1 VPMDWTRHRPG
12 GIVQV
17 RAYSNVRSV
26 EMFLNG
32 RSLGVRR
39 FDRKTTTFGT
49 RYLETTEATHDDKT
63 MPSGSY
69 TSPNGSSGHL
79 YLTWNVPFAR
89 GRLVAVARRGGGV
102 VARDEVVSAGRPY
115 AVRLRPERRV
125 VARHGVGYVDA
136 DVVDRHGVVVPGADD
151 LIHWAV
157 QDGAI
162 VGLDNGRE
170 EDAEGYK
177 GDAHTACN
185 GRALAIVQAARRPGQ
200 IRVTATA
207 AGLRPGAA
215 TLLAAGGRAVSPS
228 PPQPVVAP
236 VPLPAGAV
244 ADASYSGAPDTV
256 PQAMLDG
263 NPSSVWSNY
272 YVKAATALLPPFSL
286 AHAAEWVSVT
296 WPAARTVSRVSASFV
311 VDAAHQLPA
320 VVTVSYWN
328 GRRFVAVG
336 HPRVALGPPT
346 TIEFDPVSTTAIRL
360 DMTSRAP
367 NTDHGF
373 LAISELNFN

>member
-1 VPMDWTRHRPG
+1 
-12 GIVQV
+12 
-17 RAYSNVRSV
+17 
-26 EMFLNG
+26 
-32 RSLGVRR
+32 
-39 FDRKTTTFGT
+39 
-49 RYLETTEATHDDKT
+49 
-63 MPSGSY
+63 
-69 TSPNGSSGHL
+69 
-79 YLTWNVPFAR
+79 
-89 GRLVAVARRGGGV
+89 
-102 VARDEVVSAGRPY
+102 
-115 AVRLRPERRV
+115 VRLRPERRV

-157 QDGAI
+157 RGGAV

-177 GDAHTACN
+177 GDAHTAFH
-185 GRALAIVQAARRPGQ
+185 GRALAIVEATGRPRPIQ
-200 IRVTATA
+200 VTATA
-207 AGLRPGAA
+207 AGLRAGSA
-215 TLLAAGGRAVSPS
+215 TLIGAGGRAVSPS

-236 VPLPAGAV
+236 VPLPAGVV
-244 ADASYSGAPDTV
+244 ADASYSGAPNTV

-263 NPSSVWSNY
+263 DPGTAWSNF

-286 AHAAEWVSVT
+286 AHAAEWVSVR
-296 WPAARTVSRVSASFV
+296 WPAASTVSRVAASFV

-320 VVTVSYWN
+320 ALTVSYWN
-328 GRRFVAVG
+328 GSRFVPVS
-336 HPRVALGPPT
+336 HPRTVGGT
-346 TIEFDPVSTTAIRL
+346 VQFDPVSTTAIRL